1 MIKGIDISYH
11 QGQIDF
17 KKVKDSGIEFVILRC
32 GYGKN
37 KSQKDKKFEEYYNQ
51 CKNVG
56 LKVGAYL
63 YSYAKSME
71 DVKKE
76 IQTCLT
82 FLENK
87 TFDLPIFY
95 DLEEK
100 EQYSKFNITE
110 ATQEWINSFNN
121 KGYKAGIYINL
132 DWYRNHLN
140 YNELTNCYL
149 WLAQWN
155 NNDKSDIKCNIWQYT
170 NKGTV
175 PGINT
180 DVDLN
185 ILYDENEITVNT
197 IQKSIQEI
205 ADEVIKGYWN
215 NGNQRKFLLEK
226 AGYNYAEIQS
236 YVNHLLLKIPPTYN
250 IKKGD
255 TLNKIAKKYNLSI
268 TQICKLNNIK
278 NPNFIKAGDILKL
291 K

>member
-1 MIKGIDISYH
+1 MIKGIDVSYH
-11 QGQIDF
+11 QGKIDF

-37 KSQKDKKFEEYYNQ
+37 KFQKDKKFEQYYKE
-51 CKNVG
+51 CKSVG

-71 DVKKE
+71 DVRKE
-76 IQTCLT
+76 IETCLF

-87 TFDLPIFY
+87 NFDLPIFY

-100 EQYSKFNITE
+100 EQYSKFNITT
-110 ATQEWINSFNN
+110 ATQEWINSFNK
-121 KGYKAGIYINL
+121 KGYKAGVYINL
-132 DWYRNHLN
+132 DWYKNHFN
-140 YNELTNCYL
+140 YNELSNCYL

-155 NNDKSDIKCNIWQYT
+155 NNNKPDIKVNIWQYT

-175 PGINT
+175 PGIST

-185 ILYDENEITVNT
+185 IFYDENESNVNT
-197 IQKSIQEI
+197 TEKSLEEI
-205 ADEVIKGYWN
+205 AQEVIKGYWN
-215 NGNQRKFLLEK
+215 NGNQRKLLLEK
-226 AGYNYAEIQS
+226 AGYNYSEIQFL
-236 YVNHLLLKIPPTYN
+236 VNQLLINIPATYN

-255 TLNKIAKKYNLSI
+255 TLSKIAKKYNLSI
-268 TQICKLNNIK
+268 KQICNLNNIK